1 MAVTKMKILKKERRS
16 AVDIWTYIVRVLTII
31 GWGLFVFALIVS
43 YYAAPDSDYG
53 LLRYH
58 NIEIR
63 KFWLTPLTGYLYI
76 VLWLSALCSYFCL
89 ILDKYRSRRESDGK
103 HFNIL
108 LLLVITI
115 AWISCIL
122 VQISTTSTG

>member
-1 MAVTKMKILKKERRS
+1 MEISKNERRNRTDKWIYV
-16 AVDIWTYIVRVLTII
+16 ARALAIV

-43 YYAAPDSDYG
+43 YYAAPESDYG
-53 LLRYH
+53 MLRYH

-76 VLWLSALCSYFCL
+76 ILWLSALSSYFCL
-89 ILDKYRSRRESDGK
+89 ILNNYRSRRKNDGK

-108 LLLVITI
+108 LLLIVTI
-115 AWISCIL
+115 AWVSFIL
-122 VQISTTSTG
+122 LQVSTVKPD

>member
-1 MAVTKMKILKKERRS
+1 MNVSKNERRN
-16 AVDIWTYIVRVLTII
+16 AADLWTYILRVLAIV

-53 LLRYH
+53 ILRYH

-76 VLWLSALCSYFCL
+76 ILWLSALSSYFCL
-89 ILDKYRSRRESDGK
+89 ILDKYRSRRKSDGK
-103 HFNIL
+103 HFNSL

-115 AWISCIL
+115 AWVSFIL
-122 VQISTTSTG
+122 VQISESNVG

>member
-1 MAVTKMKILKKERRS
+1 MKISINERRN
-16 AVDIWTYIVRVLTII
+16 AADIWTYIVRALAII
-31 GWGLFVFALIVS
+31 GWILFVFALIVS

-53 LLRYH
+53 ILRYH

-76 VLWLSALCSYFCL
+76 VLWLSALSSYFCL
-89 ILDKYRSRRESDGK
+89 ILDKYRSRRKSDGK

-115 AWISCIL
+115 AWVSFIL
-122 VQISTTSTG
+122 VQIAEANVG

>member
-1 MAVTKMKILKKERRS
+1 MTQENQERRNHK
-16 AVDIWTYIVRVLTII
+16 DIWTYAIRALAIL
-31 GWGLFVFALIVS
+31 GWILFIFALMVS
-43 YYAAPDSDYG
+43 YYAAPDKDYG

-89 ILDKYRSRRESDGK
+89 ILEKYRSRRKNDSK
-103 HFNIL
+103 HFNMIL
-108 LLLVITI
+108 LLCVTI
-115 AWISCIL
+115 AWVVYIL
-122 VQISTTSTG
+122 IHVSINRQSL

>member
-1 MAVTKMKILKKERRS
+1 MKISNNERRS
-16 AVDIWTYIVRVLTII
+16 AADLWTYTLRILTVV
-31 GWGLFVFALIVS
+31 GWGLFAFALIVS

-53 LLRYH
+53 ILRYH

-76 VLWLSALCSYFCL
+76 LLWLSALSSYICL
-89 ILDKYRSRRESDGK
+89 IINRYRSRRKGDGK

-108 LLLVITI
+108 LLLIITI
-115 AWISCIL
+115 AWVSFLL
-122 VQISTTSTG
+122 VQISTTKNI

>member
-1 MAVTKMKILKKERRS
+1 MKNTRKERRNT
-16 AVDIWTYIVRVLTII
+16 ADLWTYLLRVLAII

-43 YYAAPDSDYG
+43 YYAAPESDYG
-53 LLRYH
+53 ILRYH

-76 VLWLSALCSYFCL
+76 VLWLSALSSYFCL
-89 ILDKYRSRRESDGK
+89 ILDKYRSRRKSDSK

-115 AWISCIL
+115 AWVSFIL
-122 VQISTTSTG
+122 VQISEAKIV

>member
-1 MAVTKMKILKKERRS
+1 MKIPRDERRS
-16 AVDIWTYIVRVLTII
+16 ATDIWTFILRFLAIA
-31 GWGLFVFALIVS
+31 GWGLFVFAIIVS
-43 YYAAPDSDYG
+43 YYAAPESDYG
-53 LLRYH
+53 ILRYH

-76 VLWLSALCSYFCL
+76 VLWLSALSSYFCL
-89 ILDKYRSRRESDGK
+89 ILNKYRSRRKSDGK

-115 AWISCIL
+115 AWVSFIL
-122 VQISTTSTG
+122 VQISEAKAF

>member
-1 MAVTKMKILKKERRS
+1 MKISKNERRN
-16 AVDIWTYIVRVLTII
+16 AADLWTYTLRILAIV

-43 YYAAPDSDYG
+43 YYAAPDSDFG

-76 VLWLSALCSYFCL
+76 ILWFSALSSYFCL
-89 ILDKYRSRRESDGK
+89 IIDKYRSRRKSDSN
-103 HFNIL
+103 HFNIVL
-108 LLLVITI
+108 LLIITI
-115 AWISCIL
+115 AWVSFIL
-122 VQISTTSTG
+122 VQVSDTNAI

>member
-1 MAVTKMKILKKERRS
+1 MKNTRKERRR
-16 AVDIWTYIVRVLTII
+16 AADLWTYLLRILAIL

-43 YYAAPDSDYG
+43 YYAAPESDYG

-58 NIEIR
+58 DIEIR

-76 VLWLSALCSYFCL
+76 VLWLSALSSYFCL
-89 ILDKYRSRRESDGK
+89 ILDKYRSRRKSDSK

-108 LLLVITI
+108 LLLAITI
-115 AWISCIL
+115 AWVSFIL
-122 VQISTTSTG
+122 VQISESKIV

>member
-1 MAVTKMKILKKERRS
+1 MKNTRKERRN
-16 AVDIWTYIVRVLTII
+16 AADLWTYLLRVLAIV

-43 YYAAPDSDYG
+43 YYAAPESDYG

-58 NIEIR
+58 DIEIR
-63 KFWLTPLTGYLYI
+63 KFWLAPLTGYLYI
-76 VLWLSALCSYFCL
+76 VLWLSALSSYFCL
-89 ILDKYRSRRESDGK
+89 ILDKYRSRRKNDSK

-115 AWISCIL
+115 AWVSFIL
-122 VQISTTSTG
+122 VQISETKIV

>member
-1 MAVTKMKILKKERRS
+1 MKNTKKERRS
-16 AVDIWTYIVRVLTII
+16 TADLWTYLLRVLAIV

-43 YYAAPDSDYG
+43 YYAAPESDYG

-58 NIEIR
+58 DIEIR

-76 VLWLSALCSYFCL
+76 VLWLSALSSYFCL
-89 ILDKYRSRRESDGK
+89 ILDKYRSRRKSDSK

-115 AWISCIL
+115 SWVSFIL
-122 VQISTTSTG
+122 VQISETKIV

>member
-63 KFWLTPLTGYLYI
+63 KFWLMPLTGYLYI

-115 AWISCIL
+115 AWISFIL

>member
-1 MAVTKMKILKKERRS
+1 MLSMKILKKERRN
-16 AVDIWTYIVRVLTII
+16 AADIWTYVVRTLAII

-43 YYAAPDSDYG
+43 YYAAPEGDYG
-53 LLRYH
+53 ILRYH

-76 VLWLSALCSYFCL
+76 VLWLSALSSYFCL
-89 ILDKYRSRRESDGK
+89 ILDKYRSRRKSDGT
-103 HFNIL
+103 HFNII

-115 AWISCIL
+115 AWVSFIL
-122 VQISTTSTG
+122 VQISEANVS

>member
-1 MAVTKMKILKKERRS
+1 MKNKREERRNT
-16 AVDIWTYIVRVLTII
+16 ADLWTYLLRILAIV

-53 LLRYH
+53 ILRYH
-58 NIEIR
+58 DIEIR

-76 VLWLSALCSYFCL
+76 VLWLSALSSYFCL
-89 ILDKYRSRRESDGK
+89 ILDKYRSRRKSDSK

-115 AWISCIL
+115 AWVSFIL
-122 VQISTTSTG
+122 IQIAESKII

>member
-1 MAVTKMKILKKERRS
+1 MKNTRKERRN
-16 AVDIWTYIVRVLTII
+16 AADLWTYLLRVLAIV

-43 YYAAPDSDYG
+43 YYAAPESDYG

-58 NIEIR
+58 DIEIR
-63 KFWLTPLTGYLYI
+63 TFWLAPLTGYLYI
-76 VLWLSALCSYFCL
+76 VLWLSALSSYFCL
-89 ILDKYRSRRESDGK
+89 ILDKYRSRRKNDSK

-115 AWISCIL
+115 AWVSFIL
-122 VQISTTSTG
+122 VQISETKIV

>member
-1 MAVTKMKILKKERRS
+1 MKNTRKERRDT
-16 AVDIWTYIVRVLTII
+16 ADLWTYLLRIFAIV

-53 LLRYH
+53 ILRYH

-76 VLWLSALCSYFCL
+76 VLWLSALSSYFCL
-89 ILDKYRSRRESDGK
+89 ILDKYRSRRKSDSK

-115 AWISCIL
+115 AWVSFIL
-122 VQISTTSTG
+122 VQISETKIV